1 MHISQ
6 GSRISKICA
15 DSHLF
20 LGKQVLYSFTH
31 AIPKD
36 KICETFPNLDKQ
48 RNELKPCSVFYI
60 LNFS

>member
-6 GSRISKICA
+6 GSRVSKICL
-15 DSHLF
+15 DSYLF
-20 LGKQVLYSFTH
+20 LGKQVPYSFTH

-36 KICETFPNLDKQ
+36 KICETFPNLEKW
-48 RNELKPCSVFYI
+48 RNELKLGFVFYI